1 MYDDKVYAPKCD
13 MFPDRTPKK
22 LDNSS
27 LFGWISELYNI
38 DDNIIIDKGGY
49 DILFLVR
56 FYRLSVK
63 IFLSF
68 AIYAWGVLLPI
79 NGTGGI
85 YY

>member
-13 MFPDRTPKK
+13 MFPGRTPKK

-49 DILFLVR
+49 DILFLV
-56 FYRLSVK
+56 
-63 IFLSF
+63 
-68 AIYAWGVLLPI
+68 
-79 NGTGGI
+79 
-85 YY
+85 